1 MRMRIQDSDCNKNFA
16 YERGLSIKMKIIR
29 ERKKFNQIP
38 YGSSQKSNF
47 HNKKFK
53 TKKATPLVL
62 ILFLG
67 YFTAVFGKFYEL
79 SPCILHFTVPVRT
92 YSLKMGFTKF
102 H

>member
-16 YERGLSIKMKIIR
+16 HERGLSIKMIR

-67 YFTAVFGKFYEL
+67 YFTAVFGKF
-79 SPCILHFTVPVRT
+79 
-92 YSLKMGFTKF
+92 
-102 H
+102 

>member
-1 MRMRIQDSDCNKNFA
+1 MRKMWNILEGENKKKKKNK
-16 YERGLSIKMKIIR
+16 RRQKMMPDHPFIVGFTTTIR

-38 YGSSQKSNF
+38 YVSSQKSNF

-67 YFTAVFGKFYEL
+67 YFTAVFGKF
-79 SPCILHFTVPVRT
+79 
-92 YSLKMGFTKF
+92 
-102 H
+102 

>member
-1 MRMRIQDSDCNKNFA
+1 MRMRIQDCERKNVA
-16 YERGLSIKMKIIR
+16 NVNPINTPIKMKIIR

-67 YFTAVFGKFYEL
+67 YFTAVFGKF
-79 SPCILHFTVPVRT
+79 
-92 YSLKMGFTKF
+92 
-102 H
+102 